1 MFKCSHVIV
10 SIFVHEVIEV
20 CYLLYKDFY
29 DGKVISNVNRTS
41 TNFYPS
47 RDQTF
52 FPISEFFMKYCE
64 IPSENA
70 GPVSQGFHMV
80 FT

>member
-47 RDQTF
+47 RDQTS
-52 FPISEFFMKYCE
+52 II
-64 IPSENA
+64 IPCILLRKRYFQYLNFS
-70 GPVSQGFHMV
+70 
-80 FT
+80 